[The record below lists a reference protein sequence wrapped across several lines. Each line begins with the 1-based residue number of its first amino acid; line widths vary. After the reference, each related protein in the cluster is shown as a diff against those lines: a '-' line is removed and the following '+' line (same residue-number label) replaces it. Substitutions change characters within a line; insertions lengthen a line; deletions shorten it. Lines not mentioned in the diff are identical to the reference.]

1 MSHSGAQLGRVEKWL
16 SLFTLCTFYTF
27 SFCIICLF
35 VSFLVALGLHRGVKA
50 FSGCGER
57 GLFYSWGARASDRGG
72 FSCCGARALGTWV
85 SVVAAPGLWST
96 GSVVVVAWI

>member
-1 MSHSGAQLGRVEKWL
+1 MYSPG
-16 SLFTLCTFYTF
+16 TLVKTQTIGFP
-27 SFCIICLF
+27 S
-35 VSFLVALGLHRGVKA
+35 HRGVKA